1 MVNIWLIHVQQKM
14 VNLEHWNLPGS
25 FLNSLET
32 LSQVFWLTAL
42 ILCVFVC
49 FSMLNYPLKMKVLK
63 NSLKRLQKFREDKV
77 SP

>member
-14 VNLEHWNLPGS
+14 VNLEHRNLPGS